1 MPLNER
7 ERHALNELER
17 ELRADDPRLAHV
29 LAQVSRTEHATSI
42 SLTLLILAAV
52 GAGLALLVFGWVLPG
67 LLVIGAGTAGPV
79 LWASRRYYHPDC
91 HHVVSATRQHCP
103 RCTPAPA

>member
-1 MPLNER
+1 MPLNEQ
-7 ERHALNELER
+7 ERHVLFELER
-17 ELRADDPRLAHV
+17 NLRTEDPRLAHV
-29 LAQVSRTEHATSI
+29 LANVSRTEHTTSVW
-42 SLTLLILAAV
+42 LTLMILAAV

-91 HHVVSATRQHCP
+91 HHVVSSAQDHCP
-103 RCTPAPA
+103 RCTPSPA